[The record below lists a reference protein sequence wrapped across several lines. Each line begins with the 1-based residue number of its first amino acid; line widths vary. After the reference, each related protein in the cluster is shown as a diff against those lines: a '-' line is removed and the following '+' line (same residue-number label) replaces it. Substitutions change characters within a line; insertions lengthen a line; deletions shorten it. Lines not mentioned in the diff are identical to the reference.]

1 MRGKNEPDPCATVVL
16 EDTGLEIPQGD
27 VVDVIR
33 KYSPDLNFYV
43 HNQHSEYVV
52 LRPEQVRIRYI
63 VQVKKTINY

>member
-1 MRGKNEPDPCATVVL
+1 MRGKDEPDPCATVVL

-33 KYSPDLNFYV
+33 KYAPDLNYYV
-43 HNQHSEYVV
+43 HNKHSEYVV

-63 VQVKKTINY
+63 V